1 MSRPRGSKNK
11 ATLLK
16 YADIDAQIAAET
28 EAKTALE
35 TRIAEIEAMLADGK
49 AQLKAAKKELAA
61 KNRLLASM
69 QEKKAIADAAAIAAA
84 KEAEIQN
91 AVQRLLESGQSL
103 DDILSRLQ

>member
-16 YADIDAQIAAET
+16 YADIDAQIAAE
-28 EAKTALE
+28 ALE
-35 TRIAEIEAMLADGK
+35 TRVAEIEAMLADGK